1 MGAILRVITVT
12 TIPTLILVLHPII
25 MKCVSYLGVGD
36 SKVINVINKLLFIH
50 KLKPVLDSFQ
60 GGCKDNM
67 RLFAG
72 LQIFVYRIMFFY
84 IAALPSTI
92 KTHNST
98 LLMIGFLLCIIIL
111 IHMLTMPF
119 KHYKD
124 NAVHSLIYVL
134 MLAIVIVEYY
144 RLYDSQDAR
153 QGHENMS
160 WLEIA
165 MLLLPLMCVLMYY
178 LYKLLIVINKFT
190 RKHVC
195 RNNTNDEL
203 ELVSNT

>member
-1 MGAILRVITVT
+1 MGAILTVITVT

-25 MKCVSYLGVGD
+25 MKFASYLGVGD
-36 SKVINVINKLLFIH
+36 SKIINIINKLLFIH

-60 GGCKDNM
+60 GGYKDNM

-72 LQIFVYRIMFFY
+72 LQIFVYRIVFFL

-92 KTHNST
+92 KTRNST
-98 LLMIGFLLCIIIL
+98 LLMMGFLLCIIIL
-111 IHMLTMPF
+111 VHMLTMPF
-119 KHYKD
+119 KCYKD

-134 MLAIVIVEYY
+134 ILAVVMVEYY
-144 RLYDSQDAR
+144 RLYDSQDA
-153 QGHENMS
+153 QQDHDNMS
-160 WLEIA
+160 WLEIV

-178 LYKLLIVINKFT
+178 LYKLLIVIKKFINKYVL
-190 RKHVC
+190 K
-195 RNNTNDEL
+195 NNTNDEP